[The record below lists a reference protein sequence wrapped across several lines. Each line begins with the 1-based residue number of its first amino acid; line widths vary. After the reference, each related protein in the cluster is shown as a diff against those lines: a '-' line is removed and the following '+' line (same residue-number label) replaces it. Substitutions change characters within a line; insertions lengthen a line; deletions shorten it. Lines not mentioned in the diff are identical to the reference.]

1 MRHSVIG
8 LSCAAIL
15 IGSLATANPAWAAD
29 PADQQEP
36 IPAAQAVAVPDDRVS
51 RSVAVENTRS
61 VELTFAKGKGKA
73 KDDHGFMKSL
83 YRGKWYMPKKERVRR
98 CIIDRESNFD
108 YEAVSRGGTYRG
120 AYQFNRALAIG
131 ASWMMQREV
140 RKEMGAEGLKLV
152 RALRKT
158 KTHKWNRYWQDRAFW
173 TVWRKGDGRSHWGSG
188 GARCARRF
196 G

>member
-1 MRHSVIG
+1 MRRSVIG

-15 IGSLATANPAWAAD
+15 ISSVATASPAWAAD
-29 PADQQEP
+29 PVEQQEP
-36 IPAAQAVAVPDDRVS
+36 IPAAQAESTPEDRTGLFEE
-51 RSVAVENTRS
+51 AENTRS
-61 VELTFAKGKGKA
+61 VQLSLAKGKGKA

-108 YEAVSRGGTYRG
+108 YKAVSRGGTYRG
-120 AYQFNRALAIG
+120 AYQFNRPLAIG
-131 ASWMMQREV
+131 ATWMMQPEV
-140 RKEMGAEGLKLV
+140 RKVMGAEGV
-152 RALRKT
+152 AILRKLRT
-158 KTHKWNRYWQDRAFW
+158 IPTQQWNRYWQDMAYW
-173 TVWRKGDGRSHWGSG
+173 VVWRKGDGRRHWGTG

>member
-1 MRHSVIG
+1 MRRSVIG

-15 IGSLATANPAWAAD
+15 IGGIATATPASAAD
-29 PADQQEP
+29 PTENQGP
-36 IPAAQAVAVPDDRVS
+36 IPAAQADEVS
-51 RSVAVENTRS
+51 RDWTARSGETENTRS
-61 VELTFAKGKGKA
+61 VELTFAKGEGKA

-140 RKEMGAEGLKLV
+140 RKEMGAEGLVIVRKL
-152 RALRKT
+152 RT
-158 KTHKWNRYWQDRAFW
+158 IPTHKWNRYWQDRAFW
-173 TVWRKGDGRSHWGSG
+173 TVWRKGEGRSHWGSG